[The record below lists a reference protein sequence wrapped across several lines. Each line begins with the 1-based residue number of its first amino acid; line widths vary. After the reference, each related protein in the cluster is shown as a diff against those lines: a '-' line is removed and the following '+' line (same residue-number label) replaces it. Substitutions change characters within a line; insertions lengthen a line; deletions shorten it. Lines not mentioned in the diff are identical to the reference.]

1 MKKKSISSVFF
12 IVSWILLMAWFV
24 TCQQYL
30 QAMPASQKPIPVLL
44 PDGSTLM
51 VRLMGDEHH
60 SWLTTPD
67 GYLID
72 RNAEGYFEYVSGFQS
87 GKAVLSGVRVNNEAV
102 RTVKEKGFL
111 KQIGSGL
118 VPPVI
123 SQPSSTEGEERKVPK
138 GSYQVSSSWR
148 MDIGQRFAD
157 QYHFQGILV
166 PVNFPDVK
174 LTYSQGAIDSIMNLP
189 GYTRNGA
196 KGSVYD
202 YFQDM
207 SRGKFHF
214 HVKVLPPYTALK
226 DHDAYFDK
234 ADDLKSEV
242 YQYVVQQ
249 LGNEWY
255 TYDLNADGHIDHISI
270 LFAGYGKENTAKDG
284 TIWSHN
290 SYTNYDGYGYACVNI
305 SCVAELDNFNGIQGI
320 ETYCHEF
327 GHALGL
333 PDYYNT
339 QGGTSPAGLPA
350 QHALMSANTASGH
363 PVPMSAVSRWVLGWS
378 SFKTLSSQSPGVYV
392 LPDML
397 ETEAAYRFYTPTSG
411 EFFVVENRSKANV
424 WQDRSDL
431 GEGLLIFRVDSSMYV
446 EEVEDNRV
454 NSMEHGA
461 VTLMRADNDESYGSY
476 QGDYFGSA
484 YTAFTDDTKPS
495 ARSLSGLAT
504 GLPLTG
510 ISKEGDDI
518 RFQFVSASA
527 TSIPVHT
534 GTCRWVENRNY
545 EVGGGY
551 LLPEGTGCAESGIC
565 YSLLPTP
572 TVSGSKVVNEENA
585 PEFRLPL
592 DLGSYDAGAVVNVR
606 AYAKDDAGQVFYGAV
621 RKIEVGAEE
630 ALVVDSYFAATVNN
644 KGMKRVYSDLSG
656 VGSLHVRKLDISALE
671 QPMLETPFYYSP
683 WGEAKLDRIGYVMVS
698 TDDGESWQRLD
709 ATGIHAVDEYQL
721 RCMYPLPKGV
731 ENLMIKV
738 IGDRNVGGKY
748 DSVIVREGSPYV
760 YMEAGN
766 PVVYVPSSPLGNYHD
781 YTLDTFQRAWVPARQ
796 IYTFNTSEMEHPAL
810 RFQFSGEEG
819 VFYIRTD
826 TGIFETVT
834 PVNICGKL
842 PYEMGRVTKA
852 GKVMGDDYTLMPLS
866 TVTLPHAERVYVMVE
881 SNPTFEWEVF
891 DLGRTSARLHSIRS
905 LDNASVEIS
914 YSRAIDVE
922 DMVSHYGT
930 TGICWS
936 QENQPSLE
944 NVVELPFRSYSVV
957 PVTGLPDGDI
967 YFWTY
972 VLKDGVPL
980 YSEEPLLSRMSQGE
994 RENRVKVDSL
1004 TAVCPIAW
1012 TAEGTGYVVRVVYP
1026 QSLLEG
1032 AVAQGLCHG
1041 WTDNPDINSTAV
1053 YHEGEMHMVE
1063 YYELTYAST
1072 GYGFHIRPFTMTQG
1086 GSIGYGRSWK
1096 WNPCQMKHP
1105 LLSGMVYHAPV
1116 DLAAEALREITEDV
1130 FGYDYWRGQLSASTY
1145 ESGKILSI
1153 SDYAYEDGKVKTPM
1167 IDLSSTSH
1175 PVMHL
1180 EILNNEGAD
1189 MYWDIW
1195 AVGFPGGERT
1205 LLASIDGSW
1214 KEKDMSLVGLADS
1227 IFIEVLPRNAF
1238 AKNFSVLSW
1247 TIDQQVKPLVTT
1259 LLPEAQGDSLYF
1271 HGLVSLQDGMEEPDE
1286 YGFIY
1291 SMMGDP
1297 LVAME
1302 NGGYDYYKVVSASM
1316 EEGGFSSEV
1325 EQTYTAYNYVRAYAR
1340 NSHGISYGECLKVL
1354 QCGIYEVSATS
1365 LPVID
1370 PLMVDVYTI
1379 DNHRDVLSITCDDC
1393 YPSDLVKMEFT
1404 TGHLKLQEPPRVN
1417 KIHALLKFY
1426 VQVDAGDEARNDP
1439 ETVVLSRFSF
1449 SYATS
1454 SGNTYLPLPE
1464 GTSHTFIKES
1474 FLIGGAYN
1482 LYFEVEADLPRDF
1495 SHFRIGYDRMNRW
1508 KLYME
1513 EIQYTESDRVD
1524 NYVAVPR
1531 LVFLSVE
1538 DNRNVVNWQVDDLSG
1553 IQSVRI
1559 YREGNQLNQWELAGE
1574 FSSGLT
1580 TSLQSFVDPNSQPQ
1594 TRAYRYSVRSVNS
1607 EGEEFSSEIHKSVHL
1622 SINKGIGNQ
1631 WNLIWNA
1638 YEGRTVS
1645 SIRVYRSQNGSDF
1658 SLIDE
1663 VNGGN
1668 SSYTDVNSPDGDV
1681 YYQVEYVFA
1690 DETVLPASFT
1700 EGFSTERME
1709 GKSAGIG
1716 VGAIREKGQ
1725 DVSRSNIAS
1734 NVGSDVGNLLDGRL
1748 SDGNVKLF
1756 PNPVIDRV
1764 WVELPVMVNSAILL
1778 DMDGREILHLGG
1790 FRSAELD
1797 MTGMASGVYFLE
1809 LRKDAEVLRFKLVK
1823 L

>member
-1 MKKKSISSVFF
+1 MKMKSIPSIFS
-12 IVSWILLMAWFV
+12 IVSWMLLM
-24 TCQQYL
+24 TCFITYQQPL
-30 QAMPASQKPIPVLL
+30 WAMPACQKPIPVSL

-51 VRLMGDEHH
+51 VKLMGDEHH
-60 SWLTTPD
+60 SWITTPD
-67 GYLID
+67 GYLIG
-72 RNAEGYFEYVSGFQS
+72 RNAEGYFEYVSEFRS
-87 GKAVLSGVRVNNEAV
+87 GKAVLSGVKVNNEAV
-102 RTVKEKGFL
+102 RTVKEKIFL
-111 KQIGSGL
+111 KQIEPGL
-118 VPPVI
+118 VPPFI
-123 SQPSSTEGEERKVPK
+123 SQPSSTIDKGENVSK
-138 GSYQVSSSWR
+138 GSYQASSSWR

-166 PVNFPDVK
+166 PVNFPDVR
-174 LTYSQGAIDSIMNLP
+174 LTYSQDAIDSVMNFP
-189 GYTRNGA
+189 GYNGNGA

-242 YQYVVQQ
+242 YQYVIQQ
-249 LGNEWY
+249 LGDGWY

-270 LFAGYGKENTAKDG
+270 LFAGYGKENTAKEG

-290 SYTNYDGYGYACVNI
+290 GYTNYDGYGYACVNI

-333 PDYYNT
+333 PDYYST
-339 QGGTSPAGLPA
+339 QGGVSPAGLPA
-350 QHALMSANTASGH
+350 QHALMSANTVSGH

-411 EFFVVENRSKANV
+411 EFFVLENRSKADV
-424 WQDRSDL
+424 WQDRPDL

-446 EEVEDNRV
+446 EKVDDNRV
-454 NSMEHGA
+454 NSMDHGA

-476 QGDYFGSA
+476 EGDYFGSA
-484 YTAFTDDTKPS
+484 YTSFTDDTKPS
-495 ARSLSGLAT
+495 SRSLSGLAT
-504 GLPLTG
+504 GLPLTE
-510 ISKEGDDI
+510 ISKVGNDI

-534 GTCRWVENRNY
+534 GTCRWVEDKTY

-565 YSLLPTP
+565 YSLLPNP
-572 TVSGSKVVNEENA
+572 TISGSKVINEGNV
-585 PEFRLPL
+585 PEFRLFL
-592 DLGSYDAGAVVNVR
+592 DLASYDAGAVVNVR
-606 AYAKDDAGQVFYGAV
+606 AYAKDDAGQVFYGSV
-621 RKIEVGAEE
+621 RKIEVGADEPL
-630 ALVVDSYFAATVNN
+630 AVDSYFAATVNN
-644 KGMKRVYSDLSG
+644 KGMDRVYNDLSG
-656 VGSLHVRKLDISALE
+656 IGSLHVRKLDISALE
-671 QPMLETPFYYSP
+671 QPMLETPFYYSG
-683 WGEAKLDRIGYVMVS
+683 WGDARLDKVGYVMIS
-698 TDDGESWQRLD
+698 TDEGASWQRLD
-709 ATGIHAVDEYQL
+709 ATGIHAVDEYQF

-738 IGDRNVGGKY
+738 IGDRNVGGTY

-760 YMEAGN
+760 YMEAWN

-781 YTLDTFQRAWVPARQ
+781 YTLDTFQRAWLPSYQ
-796 IYTFNTSEMEHPAL
+796 IYTFNTSDMDLPAL

-826 TGIFETVT
+826 TGIFEMVT

-842 PYEMGRVTKA
+842 PYEMGRITKA
-852 GKVMGDDYTLMPLS
+852 GKVVEDDYTLMPLS
-866 TVTLPHAERVYVMVE
+866 TVTLPHAERVYVMVKP
-881 SNPTFEWEVF
+881 NAAFEWEVF
-891 DLGRTSARLHSIRS
+891 DLGRTSACLHSIRS

-914 YSRAIDVE
+914 YSRAIDVD
-922 DMVSHYGT
+922 DMDSHYAT

-944 NVVELPFRSYSVV
+944 NVVVLPFRSYSVV
-957 PVTGLPDGDI
+957 PVTGLPDGDV

-980 YSEEPLLSRMSQGE
+980 YSEEPLVSRMYKGE

-1012 TAEGTGYVVRVVYP
+1012 TAEGTAYVVRVVYS
-1026 QSLLEG
+1026 QDLLEG

-1053 YHEGEMHMVE
+1053 YHEGDMHGVE

-1072 GYGFHIRPFTMTQG
+1072 GYGFHIRPFTMTSG

-1096 WNPCQMKHP
+1096 WNPCQMEHP

-1145 ESGKILSI
+1145 ENGKILSI

-1167 IDLSSTSH
+1167 IDLSGTSH

-1180 EILNNEGAD
+1180 EILDNYEGTD

-1195 AVGFPGGERT
+1195 AVGFPDGERT
-1205 LLASIDGSW
+1205 LLASLDGSW
-1214 KEKDMSLVGLADS
+1214 KEKDMNLVGLADS

-1238 AKNFSVLSW
+1238 AKQFSVLSW
-1247 TIDQQVKPLVTT
+1247 TIGQQVKPLVTT
-1259 LLPEAQGDSLYF
+1259 LLPEAHGDSLYF
-1271 HGLVSLQDGMEEPDE
+1271 HGSVAEQEGMEEPDE

-1316 EEGGFSSEV
+1316 EEGSFSSEV
-1325 EQTYTAYNYVRAYAR
+1325 EQAYTAYNYVRAYAR

-1370 PLMVDVYTI
+1370 PLMVDVYTV
-1379 DNHRDVLSITCDDC
+1379 DNRRDVLSVACDDC
-1393 YPSDLVKMEFT
+1393 YPSSSPSDLGKMDLT

-1454 SGNTYLPLPE
+1454 SGDTYQPLPE
-1464 GTSHTFIKES
+1464 GTTYSFIKES
-1474 FLIGGAYN
+1474 ILIGGAYN

-1495 SHFRIGYDRMNRW
+1495 SHFRIVYDRMNQW
-1508 KLYME
+1508 KLFME

-1531 LVFLSVE
+1531 LAFLSVE
-1538 DNRNVVNWQVDDLSG
+1538 DDRNVVNWSVDDLSG

-1559 YREGNQLNQWELAGE
+1559 YREGKQLNQWELAAE

-1580 TSLQSFVDPNSQPQ
+1580 TALYSFVDPNSQPK

-1631 WNLIWNA
+1631 WNLLWNA

-1645 SIRVYRSQNGSDF
+1645 SIRVYRSPDGSDF

-1690 DETVLPASFT
+1690 DETVLPASLGG
-1700 EGFSTERME
+1700 GFME
-1709 GKSAGIG
+1709 K
-1716 VGAIREKGQ
+1716 RQ
-1725 DVSRSNIAS
+1725 DISRSNIAT
-1734 NVGSDVGNLLDGRL
+1734 NVGNDVGNLLDGNL
-1748 SDGNVKLF
+1748 SDGNVKMF
-1756 PNPVIDRV
+1756 PNPVRDRV
-1764 WVELPVMVNSAILL
+1764 WVELPVMVNSAVLL
-1778 DMDGREILHLGG
+1778 DMDGREIRHLGS

-1797 MTGMASGVYFLE
+1797 MTGLASGVYFLE
-1809 LRKDAEVLRFKLVK
+1809 LRKSVEVLRVKLVK